1 MLGFLTVILLCQLV
15 GELVVGAL
23 NLPIPGPV
31 MGMVILFVILMI
43 RGEVPPQLED
53 TASGL
58 LRMMSLLF
66 VPAGTGVILH
76 FQLIGEA
83 LLPLSL
89 ALIVSTTATII
100 VTALLMRWLSKTSD
114 EARQDG

>member
-1 MLGFLTVILLCQLV
+1 MLGFLTVILLCQLG

-31 MGMVILFVILMI
+31 MGMAILFVILI
-43 RGEVPPQLED
+43 LRGDVPKGLED
-53 TASGL
+53 TANGL

-76 FQLIGEA
+76 FQLIGQA

-89 ALIVSTTATII
+89 ALILSTTATIAI
-100 VTALLMRWLSKTSD
+100 TALLMRWLSKP
-114 EARQDG
+114 EAQQDG